1 MRAAVGV
8 EANPWTGGK
17 VALAHKEFSNTA
29 EVSRKVREDS
39 ILREILSRGLPS
51 VCCYR
56 YFPSDVGS
64 RCQTQITL
72 RLTSWAPSTP
82 TWPPAST
89 TWRCSTRNSGPIREG
104 RAPLRAVAGDPGKG
118 PGPGAPKRGD
128 MLGELRAPATK
139 HEPSRKQHRWKLARW
154 QFGLRAPDYKS
165 RCRTWEITARTC
177 SVLRTCTS
185 SALFNWIQQMR
196 KFPILRV
203 FTKIRSHCRRG
214 A

>member
-64 RCQTQITL
+64 RSRTR
-72 RLTSWAPSTP
+72 RLSKVSVATGIIPD
-82 TWPPAST
+82 PASDCWNLT
-89 TWRCSTRNSGPIREG
+89 YISFQYFSLSGQPPTPSKTPCMEPLDNRRDQSPASDLLLLLVLALSTSSLPSLISGCDPHTNFPIR
-104 RAPLRAVAGDPGKG
+104 L
-118 PGPGAPKRGD
+118 
-128 MLGELRAPATK
+128 
-139 HEPSRKQHRWKLARW
+139 H
-154 QFGLRAPDYKS
+154 
-165 RCRTWEITARTC
+165 
-177 SVLRTCTS
+177 
-185 SALFNWIQQMR
+185 
-196 KFPILRV
+196 V
-203 FTKIRSHCRRG
+203 FDRLLTV
-214 A
+214 